1 MSTDAAQPPAA
12 GVGDRDRSARDYVT
26 RIAPSPTGDFH
37 IGTARTAYFNWLA
50 ARASGGRFLL
60 RIDDTD
66 LARNDERSVAVI
78 RDCLDWLGLAPDE
91 EFRQSERLD
100 RYRSVA
106 ADLIERGLAV
116 RDEGD
121 AILMKGGE
129 APVWHDIVGGD
140 QVPGEKTQEL
150 VRDQVL
156 LKSDG
161 MPVYHFA
168 SVVDDIDLGVTLVI
182 RGMDH
187 ATNTFRHAAIYAT
200 LGAKLPEFAHLGL
213 ITLEGKKLSKRDAAA
228 SLLAYR
234 DEGIDPDAMLN
245 FLLRMG
251 WGPRQDDKTTRIIDR
266 DRALDLF
273 LDGGKMRASPAA
285 LDLAKLASFDRKYQ
299 ARKRQE
305 ALG

>member
-1 MSTDAAQPPAA
+1 MSAEAAQPTAFSD
-12 GVGDRDRSARDYVT
+12 GDRDRSAPGYVT
-26 RIAPSPTGDFH
+26 RVAPSPTGDFH

-50 ARASGGRFLL
+50 AKASGGRFLL

-78 RDCLDWLGLAPDE
+78 HDSLDWLGLAPDE
-91 EFRQSERLD
+91 VFRQSGRLD
-100 RYRSVA
+100 RYSTVA
-106 ADLIERGLAV
+106 ADLIERGLAI
-116 RDEGD
+116 RDEGG

-129 APVWHDIVGGD
+129 ATAWRDIVGGD

-156 LKSDG
+156 VKSDG

-168 SVVDDIDLGVTLVI
+168 SVVDDIDMGVTLVI
-182 RGMDH
+182 RGADH
-187 ATNTFRHAAIYAT
+187 ATNTFRHAAIYAA

-213 ITLEGKKLSKRDAAA
+213 ITLDGKKLSKRDAAA

-234 DEGIDPDAMLN
+234 DDGIDPDAMLN

-251 WGPRQDDKTTRIIDR
+251 WGPRQDDKTTSIIDR
-266 DRALDLF
+266 DRALQLF

-305 ALG
+305 TPG